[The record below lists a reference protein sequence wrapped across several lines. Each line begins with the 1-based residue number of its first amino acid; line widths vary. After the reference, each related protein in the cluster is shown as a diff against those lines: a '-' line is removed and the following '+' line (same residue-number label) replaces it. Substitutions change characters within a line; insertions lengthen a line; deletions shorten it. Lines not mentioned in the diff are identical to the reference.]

1 MHFEYKLGSDRSS
14 GSMSLRICLELI
26 RHELLQ
32 HPKVFLLLKM
42 GFKLQ
47 VILQNE
53 NEMRHENG
61 NAFKKKYVICTLTH
75 SYNRQ

>member
-14 GSMSLRICLELI
+14 GSMSLRLCLELI

-53 NEMRHENG
+53 NEMRHESD
-61 NAFKKKYVICTLTH
+61 NAFRKICKISTSSLL
-75 SYNRQ
+75 R